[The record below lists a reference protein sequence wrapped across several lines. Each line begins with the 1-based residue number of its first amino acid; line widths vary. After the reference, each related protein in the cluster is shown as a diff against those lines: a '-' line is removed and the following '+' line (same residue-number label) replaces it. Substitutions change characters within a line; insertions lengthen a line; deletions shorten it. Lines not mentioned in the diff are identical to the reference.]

1 MALKKYCKYLAKQC
15 KYLVFIRF
23 RPKHLYSEDDIK
35 LWNRKTTFNHV
46 KFMCVFEVVEKP
58 KVLPLHFIIGLLKIV
73 S

>member
-1 MALKKYCKYLAKQC
+1 MDISSITRNPAKLHEM
-15 KYLVFIRF
+15 KIITTV
-23 RPKHLYSEDDIK
+23 RPIK

-58 KVLPLHFIIGLLKIV
+58 KVLPLHCIIGLLKIV